1 MAKIDNKV
9 VMILLTIFLGV
20 FGIHR
25 FFTGKIWTGLL
36 YLLTGGV
43 FLIGWIYDIYCVAT
57 TGKLKF

>member
-25 FFTGKIWTGLL
+25 FFAGKIWTGLL

-43 FLIGWIYDIYCVAT
+43 LLVGWIYDIYCVAT

>member
-25 FFTGKIWTGLL
+25 FFAGKIWTGLL
-36 YLLTGGV
+36 YLLTDGV
-43 FLIGWIYDIYCVAT
+43 FLIGWIYDIFCVAT
-57 TGKLKF
+57 SGKLKF

>member
-25 FFTGKIWTGLL
+25 FFAGKI
-36 YLLTGGV
+36 
-43 FLIGWIYDIYCVAT
+43 
-57 TGKLKF
+57 